1 MNRYEANEKIKN
13 SLSKYK
19 PDPKQQENET
29 YSANY
34 AIQNRFYGENEVGD
48 NIDTTLS
55 TSSNIGAV
63 LLPVKDE
70 EEDRKA
76 NLK

>member
-1 MNRYEANEKIKN
+1 MNRYEANEKIKK
-13 SLSKYK
+13 SLSNQG
-19 PDPKQQENET
+19 PDPTQQENET

-34 AIQNRFYGENEVGD
+34 AIQNRFYGEREVED

-70 EEDRKA
+70 K
-76 NLK
+76 KI

>member
-1 MNRYEANEKIKN
+1 MKRYEVNEKIQK
-13 SLSKYK
+13 SLGNNG
-19 PDPKQQENET
+19 PDPKRQENESYT
-29 YSANY
+29 ANY
-34 AIQNRFYGENEVGD
+34 AIQNRFYEENEVKD

-70 EEDRKA
+70 EK
-76 NLK
+76 

>member
-1 MNRYEANEKIKN
+1 MNRYEANEKIQK
-13 SLSKYK
+13 SLGKHG

-29 YSANY
+29 YTANY
-34 AIQNRFYGENEVGD
+34 AIQNRFYEENEVED

-63 LLPVKDE
+63 LLPVEDE
-70 EEDRKA
+70 EKDKKK
-76 NLK
+76 NFK